1 MQVVRPSGVK
11 NMQSISTEEEGIVT
25 EIASDSLGFFTLKK
39 GKLLEPLYVIVSLK
53 LVV

>member
-11 NMQSISTEEEGIVT
+11 HMQSISTEEEGSMT
-25 EIASDSLGFFTLKK
+25 ENASDSLGFFTLKK
-39 GKLLEPLYVIVSLK
+39 GRLLEPLCVIVSLK